1 MRNRASK
8 RGFTLVEL
16 IVVIAII
23 GILAAV
29 LIPTFSG
36 AIESARLASDRSL
49 VANIN
54 KVLAVDDILTGS
66 PNDAA
71 EIIKRIE
78 ENGLSAE
85 TKSEGNYLFY
95 DETEN
100 KVVLA
105 GLDANGIVLSGS
117 EGAAQ
122 AADEN
127 GNGNYL
133 TGLRAPESFVSGYQF
148 VTTASADG
156 FAQAVRA
163 VRNGQD
169 VLANVETLKNL
180 NSAVGNAMQ
189 ELAETSLFI
198 TAEGTSTVEGV
209 AAEDVLRVV
218 FSADVTEFDGLD
230 RASTEYSNLVV
241 IEFPANVTSMTENA
255 VEWLQ
260 KAISDKEVLI
270 ATYASDLLIDS
281 LQKIGE
287 ETGNA
292 GAVQDVID
300 WLVSSKDRESV
311 IKTVQ
316 IVNSLNGTPQEGE
329 AGFGDAITVDGTLT
343 LVGKFGYQVWEAV
356 TAETSREFVSYSL
369 TKDGSAFNLSGSNY
383 TFDDLDQSFIENG
396 EVTVYCVWKKAT
408 ADIEFTG
415 KEGKAENSVTKYYT
429 ANGFAYKMT
438 PDSELSGTAYVIS
451 KEAKIT
457 ADVNANVVVPS
468 GLTLLL
474 KANESTTEEVK
485 WETGTRVYYTEE
497 SASIYSKLTIGEN
510 VTLTNNGTIL
520 VAAIV
525 DAVGGQASGYL
536 TDQGYG
542 VLEVNGA
549 LTSAGKLNAYGMIV
563 GSGAIEVKA
572 GSVQELV
579 TLEDWAG
586 GTNAAGCERG
596 DVMPFNNWTMYNI
609 RVPMTVRKGA
619 VYSGYTGAYVSSSY
633 RKITIDFVGDNA
645 LFVLMGENSYVV
657 KTFDPQTRGIEF
669 ALYGNVEDKSISLN
683 LAGNSFSLSEIPFPI
698 PNLDIRVTEGST
710 LTLKN
715 SMYKILPGSDVI
727 VEGTLNID
735 TTFAVYETFARAYDN
750 PVGTILT
757 GDYPQ
762 ARGSFASCEGYDE
775 ALYATRNAATLKIG
789 ETGVLNIGQKAP
801 DKTAFSGYIQVLAE
815 NATVHIAD
823 GASLTTEIKEG
834 YGIRKEGDGSTCGS
848 ILPSFDLV
856 QAIPVPR
863 YTYIDRYQEG
873 TGIAKTLLYKGTAPA
888 DDDSKNPENDQYD
901 QYWATTELVNGA
913 LTLTSQKQ
921 GDSAFYFA

>member
-95 DETEN
+95 DETEH

-117 EGAAQ
+117 EGSAQ

-163 VRNGQD
+163 VRNGQN
-169 VLANVETLKNL
+169 VAANVQTLKNL
-180 NSAVGNAMQ
+180 NSAVGSAME

-230 RASTEYSNLVV
+230 RASTVYSNLVV

-316 IVNSLNGTPQEGE
+316 IVNSLNGTPQTGE

-356 TAETSREFVSYSL
+356 TAEDAREFVSYSL
-369 TKDGSAFNLSGSNY
+369 TKDGSSFNLSGNNY
-383 TFDDLDQSFIENG
+383 TFNDLDQSFIEG
-396 EVTVYCVWKKAT
+396 GTVTVYCVWKSAT
-408 ADIEFTG
+408 ADIEF
-415 KEGKAENSVTKYYT
+415 KENIFKA
-429 ANGFAYKMT
+429 
-438 PDSELSGTAYVIS
+438 
-451 KEAKIT
+451 
-457 ADVNANVVVPS
+457 
-468 GLTLLL
+468 L
-474 KANESTTEEVK
+474 K
-485 WETGTRVYYTEE
+485 
-497 SASIYSKLTIGEN
+497 
-510 VTLTNNGTIL
+510 
-520 VAAIV
+520 
-525 DAVGGQASGYL
+525 Q
-536 TDQGYG
+536 
-542 VLEVNGA
+542 
-549 LTSAGKLNAYGMIV
+549 
-563 GSGAIEVKA
+563 
-572 GSVQELV
+572 
-579 TLEDWAG
+579 
-586 GTNAAGCERG
+586 
-596 DVMPFNNWTMYNI
+596 
-609 RVPMTVRKGA
+609 
-619 VYSGYTGAYVSSSY
+619 
-633 RKITIDFVGDNA
+633 DF
-645 LFVLMGENSYVV
+645 
-657 KTFDPQTRGIEF
+657 
-669 ALYGNVEDKSISLN
+669 
-683 LAGNSFSLSEIPFPI
+683 
-698 PNLDIRVTEGST
+698 
-710 LTLKN
+710 
-715 SMYKILPGSDVI
+715 
-727 VEGTLNID
+727 
-735 TTFAVYETFARAYDN
+735 
-750 PVGTILT
+750 
-757 GDYPQ
+757 
-762 ARGSFASCEGYDE
+762 
-775 ALYATRNAATLKIG
+775 
-789 ETGVLNIGQKAP
+789 
-801 DKTAFSGYIQVLAE
+801 
-815 NATVHIAD
+815 
-823 GASLTTEIKEG
+823 
-834 YGIRKEGDGSTCGS
+834 
-848 ILPSFDLV
+848 
-856 QAIPVPR
+856 
-863 YTYIDRYQEG
+863 
-873 TGIAKTLLYKGTAPA
+873 
-888 DDDSKNPENDQYD
+888 
-901 QYWATTELVNGA
+901 
-913 LTLTSQKQ
+913 
-921 GDSAFYFA
+921 